1 MWRDSSMIDHSNCV
15 KILPQ
20 GTECWTCSLWQ
31 VHGLHYWTRQILS
44 DLYKLS
50 WFPNEFEMMIPKQ
63 KQVGCDN
70 VISFFL
76 EFELL
81 KALTHFKRHFKIF
94 THAATISAAIFSKA
108 LFGSQ
113 HR

>member
-1 MWRDSSMIDHSNCV
+1 
-15 KILPQ
+15 
-20 GTECWTCSLWQ
+20 
-31 VHGLHYWTRQILS
+31 
-44 DLYKLS
+44 
-50 WFPNEFEMMIPKQ
+50 MMIPKQ

-113 HR
+113 HRLSEFLEKVFELSAEVCSLQKTVCIIFI